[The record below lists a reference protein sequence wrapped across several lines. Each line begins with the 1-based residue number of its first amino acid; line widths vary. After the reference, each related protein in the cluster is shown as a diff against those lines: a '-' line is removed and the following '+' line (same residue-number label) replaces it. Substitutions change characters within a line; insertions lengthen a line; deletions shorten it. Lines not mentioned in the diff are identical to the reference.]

1 MKKAVVARVEKL
13 WLSTREAM
21 AYLDCSRD
29 FLETLRTYPGLNV
42 YRDFLE
48 TLRTYPGLNV
58 YKLGRSVYYEK
69 ASIDM
74 LIRKNRY

>member
-1 MKKAVVARVEKL
+1 MKKAVVARVEKV

-21 AYLDCSRD
+21 AYLECSRD
-29 FLETLRTYPGLNV
+29 FRETR
-42 YRDFLE
+42 
-48 TLRTYPGLNV
+48 RTYPGLNV

-74 LIRKNRY
+74 LMRKNRY

>member
-42 YRDFLE
+42 Y
-48 TLRTYPGLNV
+48 
-58 YKLGRSVYYEK
+58 KLGRSVYYEK

>member
-1 MKKAVVARVEKL
+1 MKKAVVARVEKV

-42 YRDFLE
+42 Y
-48 TLRTYPGLNV
+48 
-58 YKLGRSVYYEK
+58 KLGRSVYYEK
-69 ASIDM
+69 ASIDLLM
-74 LIRKNRY
+74 RKNRY

>member
-42 YRDFLE
+42 Y
-48 TLRTYPGLNV
+48 T
-58 YKLGRSVYYEK
+58 LGRSVYYEK

-74 LIRKNRY
+74 LMRKNRY

>member
-29 FLETLRTYPGLNV
+29 FLETLRA
-42 YRDFLE
+42 
-48 TLRTYPGLNV
+48 YPGLNV

-74 LIRKNRY
+74 LMRKNRY

>member
-1 MKKAVVARVEKL
+1 MKKAVVARVEKV

-42 YRDFLE
+42 Y
-48 TLRTYPGLNV
+48 
-58 YKLGRSVYYEK
+58 KLGRSVYYEK
-69 ASIDM
+69 ASIDLVM
-74 LIRKNRY
+74 RKNRY

>member
-1 MKKAVVARVEKL
+1 MKKGTVARVEKV

-21 AYLDCSRD
+21 EYLDCSRD
-29 FLETLRTYPGLNV
+29 FLESLRA
-42 YRDFLE
+42 
-48 TLRTYPGLNV
+48 YPGLNV

-74 LIRKNRY
+74 LMRKNRY

>member
-29 FLETLRTYPGLNV
+29 FLETLRTYP
-42 YRDFLE
+42 E
-48 TLRTYPGLNV
+48 LNV

-74 LIRKNRY
+74 LMRKNRY

>member
-1 MKKAVVARVEKL
+1 MARVEKL

-21 AYLDCSRD
+21 EYLDCSRD
-29 FLETLRTYPGLNV
+29 FLE
-42 YRDFLE
+42 E

-74 LIRKNRY
+74 LMRKNRY

>member
-42 YRDFLE
+42 Y
-48 TLRTYPGLNV
+48 
-58 YKLGRSVYYEK
+58 KLGRSVYYEK
-69 ASIDM
+69 ASIDLVM
-74 LIRKNRY
+74 RKNRY

>member
-21 AYLDCSRD
+21 EYLDCSRD

-42 YRDFLE
+42 Y
-48 TLRTYPGLNV
+48 
-58 YKLGRSVYYEK
+58 KLGRLVYYEK
-69 ASIDM
+69 ASIDLVM
-74 LIRKNRY
+74 RKNRY

>member
-13 WLSTREAM
+13 WLSSREAM
-21 AYLDCSRD
+21 AYLDCS
-29 FLETLRTYPGLNV
+29 
-42 YRDFLE
+42 RDFLE

-74 LIRKNRY
+74 LMRKNRY